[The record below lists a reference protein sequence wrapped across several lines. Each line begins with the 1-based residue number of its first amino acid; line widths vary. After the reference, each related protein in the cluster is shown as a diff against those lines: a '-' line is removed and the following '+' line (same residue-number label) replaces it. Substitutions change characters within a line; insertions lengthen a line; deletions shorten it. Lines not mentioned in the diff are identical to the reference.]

1 MDATIEYAM
10 REIFQPLNTNDAL
23 LKPTRIDIFQ
33 YSLTN
38 EWNDAFELLSS
49 DERERANR
57 FHFPRHKRRFV
68 VARAM
73 MRLILGRYLNARPYQ
88 LEFTYNA
95 YGKPG
100 IAHPSG
106 LEFNIS
112 HSGELAILAVG
123 QKHSLGIDLEF
134 FSARP
139 YAGIG
144 KQLFSSLE
152 RDTLANLPAMLT
164 PLAFFHIWA
173 QKEAFIKASGLG
185 LHYPT
190 EQFDV
195 PALPL
200 APKEIRD
207 SIHNTSWQLL
217 SFMPQVACCAALC
230 HHKNIQEIRYGLVNC
245 P

>member
-1 MDATIEYAM
+1 M
-10 REIFQPLNTNDAL
+10 REIFQPLNTNDAQ

-38 EWNDAFELLSS
+38 EWNSAFELLST

-73 MRLILGRYLNARPYQ
+73 MRLILGRYLKSQADQ

-100 IAHPSG
+100 IENGCG
-106 LEFNIS
+106 LEFNLS

-123 QKHSLGIDLEF
+123 QNHSLGIDVEF

-144 KQLFSSLE
+144 KQLFSPLE
-152 RDTLANLPAMLT
+152 RLTLAKLPPMLT
-164 PLAFFHIWA
+164 PFAFFHIWA
-173 QKEAFIKASGLG
+173 QKEAFIKACGLG

-195 PALPL
+195 PALPV
-200 APKEIRD
+200 APKEIKD
-207 SIHNTSWQLL
+207 SVHNTSWQLV
-217 SFMPQVACCAALC
+217 SFMPQIACSAALC